1 MSDHSID
8 CGDRMGLVDRVRY
21 AFNSV
26 MSIRAEMIAQEDKV
40 DERIKSPCQDVNSL
54 KKQVQELREMLFRQD
69 DDVSNFIDDEAVEVN
84 SQGTEDTQDLDE
96 VVFVGETSVS
106 NKKRRLE

>member
-1 MSDHSID
+1 MSDPSID

-54 KKQVQELREMLFRQD
+54 KKQVQELREMLLHQD
-69 DDVSNFIDDEAVEVN
+69 DDVSNFIDNEAVEVD
-84 SQGTEDTQDLDE
+84 SQGTEDTQDLDK
-96 VVFVGETSVS
+96 VVFASETSVS